1 SRAAHFRGYAEE
13 GSKLVIIAGVPF
25 GTPGATNL
33 LHIAFIPRFTDRR
46 NEQRPLTAG
55 PDEAHD
61 TRDQVRVPEIER

>member
-1 SRAAHFRGYAEE
+1 M
-13 GSKLVIIAGVPF
+13 
-25 GTPGATNL
+25 
-33 LHIAFIPRFTDRR
+33 PRFTDRR